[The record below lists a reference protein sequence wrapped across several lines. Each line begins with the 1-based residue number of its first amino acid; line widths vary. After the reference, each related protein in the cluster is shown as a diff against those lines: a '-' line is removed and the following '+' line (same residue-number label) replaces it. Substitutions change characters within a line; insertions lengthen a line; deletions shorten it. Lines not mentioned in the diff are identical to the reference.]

1 MISVLIRKFLTT
13 QYTYLFLFI
22 FCLSCAGKSK
32 FDVSALDIPVPKSWQ
47 TTFPD
52 NKDFVGEWWLF
63 FQDSALTNY
72 LAKYESNSPNVKTL
86 LQNQKLAKYNASIS
100 SSSIFPQINLSAR
113 LDTNMQNLSGFGFA
127 TALIGETDDSSDD
140 DNTSPNSDNNQNVIS
155 FGNTSAGI
163 NLNLQWEM
171 DIWGRLINARK
182 AAYKNYNSMMHDL
195 AYLQFSTQIRAT
207 QLYFRGVESAA
218 QFELS
223 KNSHNSLVEIRDLVK
238 DRYERGIRSSLDYRL
253 AETSV
258 AISIV
263 SMENNKNQFK
273 SINRELEILIGEYPK
288 GVLVKN
294 TVIPTLLPQIK
305 EELPASLIQRRPD
318 IQSLLL
324 QVESKYY
331 SVAESKRN
339 LLPGIFFN
347 GNVGTSAQSLEDILN
362 KDYGIW
368 NIGLNATAPI
378 FNGKKLRSLV
388 KVQEAAFEVSKQN
401 LIKGVLNAFSE
412 VEQQLELGE
421 SLNLQV
427 AALETAL
434 KQSEDAYNLSKERYD
449 SGVTSLESVLN
460 SQRQFNDI
468 KSQHIRIK
476 RLVVDNRLS
485 LILALGGNTPQNKI

>member
-1 MISVLIRKFLTT
+1 MSDLIKNFSTT
-13 QYTYLFLFI
+13 KLTYLFF
-22 FCLSCAGKSK
+22 FTFFLSCAGRSE
-32 FDVSALDIPVPKSWQ
+32 FDIDTLDIHVPKSWE

-52 NKDFVGEWWLF
+52 NKDFVGEWWLS

-72 LAKYESNSPNVKTL
+72 LAKYKRNSPNVKTL

-100 SSSIFPQINLSAR
+100 SSSIFPQLNLSAR

-127 TALIGETDDSSDD
+127 TTLLGDTDDSSDN
-140 DNTSPNSDNNQNVIS
+140 DNTSQSSNNNQDVLS

-163 NLNLQWEM
+163 NLNLQWEI

-182 AAYKNYNSMMHDL
+182 AAYKNYNSMLHDL
-195 AYLQFSTQIRAT
+195 AYLQFSTQVRAA

-223 KNSHNSLVEIRDLVK
+223 KNSYNSLVEIRDLVK
-238 DRYERGIRSSLDYRL
+238 DRYERGLRPSLDYRL

-288 GVLVKN
+288 GMLVRN
-294 TVIPTLLPQIK
+294 TVVPSLLPQIK

-324 QVESKYY
+324 QVESKNY

-347 GNVGTSAQSLEDILN
+347 GSVGTSAQSLEDVLN
-362 KDYGIW
+362 EDYGVW
-368 NIGLNATAPI
+368 NIGLNAAAPI

-401 LIKGVLNAFSE
+401 LIKGILNAFSE

-421 SLNLQV
+421 SLNLQI

-468 KSQHIRIK
+468 RSQHIRMQ

-485 LILALGGNTPQNKI
+485 LILALGGNAPKNKI

>member
-1 MISVLIRKFLTT
+1 MISGIIKNFSITKSA
-13 QYTYLFLFI
+13 YFCLFLLF
-22 FCLSCAGKSK
+22 LNCAGRSE
-32 FDVSALDIPVPKSWQ
+32 FDVDTLDIPVPKSWQ
-47 TTFPD
+47 IILPD
-52 NKDFVGEWWLF
+52 NKDFVGEWWLS
-63 FQDSALTNY
+63 FQASALTNY
-72 LAKYESNSPNVKTL
+72 LSKYKANSRTVRTL

-100 SSSIFPQINLSAR
+100 SSSIFPQLNFSAR
-113 LDTNMQNLSGFGFA
+113 LDTNTQNLSGFGYA
-127 TALIGETDDSSDD
+127 TVLLGDSDDSGDD
-140 DNTSPNSDNNQNVIS
+140 DNTNQSSNNSQDVIS

-163 NLNLQWEM
+163 NLNLQWEV

-182 AAYKNYNSMMHDL
+182 AAYKNYNSMLHDL
-195 AYLQFSTQIRAT
+195 AYLRFSTEVRAT
-207 QLYFRGVESAA
+207 QLYFKGVESAA
-218 QFELS
+218 QLELS
-223 KNSHNSLVEIRDLVK
+223 KNSYNSLVEIRDLVK
-238 DRYERGIRSSLDYRL
+238 DRYERGLRPSLDFRL

-263 SMENNKNQFK
+263 SMENNKNQLK

-288 GVLVKN
+288 GVLVEN
-294 TVIPTLLPQIK
+294 TLIPTLLPQIK

-324 QVESKYY
+324 QVESKNYN
-331 SVAESKRN
+331 VAESKRN

-347 GNVGTSAQSLEDILN
+347 GNIGTSAQSLEDLLN

-476 RLVVDNRLS
+476 RLIVDNRLS
-485 LILALGGNTPQNKI
+485 LILALGGNSPQNKI